1 MNIYKFGAM
10 YRSLRDYIVELG
22 RRGELLRVMAKVSP
36 RFEIAE
42 ITDRMTKSKGG
53 GKALLFE
60 NTGTEF
66 PVITNMMGSDSRMAL
81 ALGVERLDDIADRIT
96 ALLGEALTPKGSLM
110 DKLRALPL
118 LAEMSRWFPQQVSGR
133 GACQHT
139 VYRDA
144 EVDLCRL
151 PMLQSWE
158 CDGGAFVTLPMVHTV
173 DPDTGVRNVGMYRM
187 QRFDARTTGMH
198 WHIHKTGARHY
209 DAYKRA
215 GRRMPVVVTLG
226 GDPVYTYAAT
236 APMPDNMDEYL
247 LAGFLRRRPVRL
259 VKALTCDIYIPEDC
273 DFVIEGY
280 VDPTEEKVVE
290 GDFGDHTGF
299 YSLKDLYPRFHV
311 TALTHRRDAVYPATV
326 VGVPPE
332 EDAYIAKAT
341 EKIFLAP
348 IRLAVQPEVEDLWMP
363 TAGTAHNLAV
373 VSIDK
378 RYRGQAHKVAQAL
391 WGAGQMMFNKYLVIT
406 SAETPIRS
414 FETLAALLRRCDLRQ
429 CMIRSEGIL
438 DVLDHATAT
447 CGFGGK
453 LALDLT
459 DTDPAA
465 AVADVTLPSEAH
477 PAGGIELYDTR
488 HVVDLGLVILYAE
501 ASRPDKVDMEAYLR
515 ENGFR
520 GVRYAVV
527 FDYQAAGAMRDEDLL
542 WLAAA
547 NTDPRRDVVLTAD
560 GTLTVDARS
569 KRPGVEGN
577 PPRFPNVAMSS
588 MQTIRLVDE
597 RWEEYGIG
605 PRLES
610 PSRRYRKLWLS
621 DRAEW

>member
-1 MNIYKFGAM
+1 M
-10 YRSLRDYIVELG
+10 RDYIVELG
-22 RRGELLRVMAKVSP
+22 RRGELLRVAAKVSP

-42 ITDRMTKSKGG
+42 ITDRMAKSKGG

-280 VDPTEEKVVE
+280 VDPSEEKVVE

-569 KRPGVEGN
+569 KRPSVEGN